1 MGNESRLKS
10 ASTIDQTDLKSVAGM
25 LKRTAEEKLADA
37 EIEKR
42 IGAQLRTEDN
52 AVKSNNRLR
61 TTD

>member
-1 MGNESRLKS
+1 
-10 ASTIDQTDLKSVAGM
+10 

-52 AVKSNNRLR
+52 TVKSNNRVR